1 MSDTS
6 KASEVLKDVY
16 DGRVFAGGWGEVET
30 FKEILRTDLFMP
42 VVYAEKR
49 TTASHNKKV
58 TAHLFHIC
66 RICLIFFR
74 MNLFFQRQ
82 KL

>member
-49 TTASHNKKV
+49 TTA
-58 TAHLFHIC
+58 
-66 RICLIFFR
+66 
-74 MNLFFQRQ
+74 
-82 KL
+82 